1 MFNIMSNIA
10 YISSS
15 VSCNG
20 ISDIFVSGLAKESLS
35 LQNTAPS
42 IRSNTPFLCRDLCFC
57 FFARGF
63 YDWQNSFQTDHFL
76 YFFPNSILSLVLVL
90 LLSFSSCAFIKA
102 INVELTTCTVIFFVQ
117 MLEKMVS
124 FQIHLPLLVWEQN
137 STSCPFRFCSVGHFK
152 FCLN

>member
-1 MFNIMSNIA
+1 MFNIMSNIS

-20 ISDIFVSGLAKESLS
+20 ISDIFLTGLAKESLS

-42 IRSNTPFLCRDLCFC
+42 TKYTFLCRDLCFC

-63 YDWQNSFQTDHFL
+63 YDWQNSFQTAHFQ

-90 LLSFSSCAFIKA
+90 LLSFSSCAFIKV
-102 INVELTTCTVIFFVQ
+102 INVEITACAVIFLVQ
-117 MLEKMVS
+117 ILEK
-124 FQIHLPLLVWEQN
+124 W
-137 STSCPFRFCSVGHFK
+137 CHFK
-152 FCLN
+152 YFCHF